1 MDDNKKI
8 NKGIPPSGPSPGNKL
23 SKNLFLL
30 VIAFIV
36 IISIFNF
43 IKLGS
48 GQQEKHI
55 TYTQFIRMVENGSI
69 HKVTIKGQSIKGEV
83 EGMVVT
89 TYAPNDPELISILR
103 RNKVEI
109 QAVPQTEGWWV
120 NLLGGILPVI
130 IFIGIWFWIFRQM
143 RITGNKA
150 LSFGKS
156 KARVA
161 SKEKVKVTFD
171 DVAGAEEA
179 KEELKEIIE
188 FLKNPGKFQKMGA
201 KIPKGVLLVG
211 PPGCGKTLL
220 ARAVAGE
227 AGVPFFSISGSDFVE
242 MFVGVGAA
250 RVRDLFDQARKNAPC
265 IIFIDELDAVGRQ
278 RFAGIG
284 GGHDE
289 KEQTLNQLLVE
300 LDGFSPREGII
311 VMGATNRPDVLDAAL
326 LRAGRFDRRI
336 TINVPDIREREQI
349 LRLHMR
355 NKPIDVGVDVKVLAR
370 RTPGFVGSDL
380 ENLVNEA
387 SLLAARRNKT
397 RVGMVELEE
406 AIERVIAGPEKKSR
420 VMREK
425 EKKIV
430 AYHESGHAVVGYLL
444 PNADPVHKVS
454 IIPRGSAAL
463 GYTLQLPL
471 EDRYLTTKSELLDKL
486 TVLLAGRASEQL
498 IFNEVSTGAQ
508 NDLSQATH
516 IVRKMITEYGMSE
529 KLGPV
534 ALGTGAEEVFLGRDL
549 LKERNYSEELA
560 YEVDKEVSRII
571 EESYQRAYH
580 ILEENKDKLIKLAE
594 ELEAREVLEEADI
607 KRILGDKIAVED
619 ERKQVQISEEK
630 VKEKKV
636 EEKKTEEKVE
646 RGRVK
651 NILPGSTLEGEARG

>member
-1 MDDNKKI
+1 MDDKDKE
-8 NKGIPPSGPSPGNKL
+8 NKGRSPSPSPSPSPLKNKL
-23 SKNLFLL
+23 GRNLFLL
-30 VIAFIV
+30 IIVFIV
-36 IISIFNF
+36 VISIFNF
-43 IKLGS
+43 IRIGS
-48 GQQEKHI
+48 GQQEQQI
-55 TYTQFIRMVENGSI
+55 IYSQFIRMVKDERI
-69 HKVTIKGQSIKGEV
+69 RKVTIKGNSIKGEADGV
-83 EGMVVT
+83 IVA
-89 TYAPNDPELISILR
+89 TYAPDDPELINLLR
-103 RNKVEI
+103 DKGVEI
-109 QAVPQTEGWWV
+109 EAVPETEGWWV
-120 NLLGGILPVI
+120 GVLGGILPVI

-143 RITGNKA
+143 RATGNKA

-156 KARVA
+156 RAKMA
-161 SKEKVKVTFD
+161 SREKVRVTFD

-188 FLKNPGKFQKMGA
+188 FLKNPQKFQKLGA
-201 KIPKGVLLVG
+201 KIPKGILLVG

-227 AGVPFFSISGSDFVE
+227 AGVAFFNISGSDFVE

-250 RVRDLFDQARKNAPC
+250 RVRDLFEQGKRNAPC
-265 IIFIDELDAVGRQ
+265 MIFIDELDAVGRQ

-326 LRAGRFDRRI
+326 LRAGRFDRRVAI
-336 TINVPDIREREQI
+336 SIPDIKEREEI

-355 NKPIDVGVDVKVLAR
+355 NKPIDINVDVKVLAR

-387 SLLAARRNKT
+387 SLLTARRNKDKIE
-397 RVGMVELEE
+397 MNELEE

-430 AYHESGHAVVGYLL
+430 AYHESGHALVGNLL
-444 PNADPVHKVS
+444 PNADPIHKVS
-454 IIPRGSAAL
+454 IVPRGSATL

-471 EDRYLTTKSELLDKL
+471 EDRYLATKSELVDKL
-486 TVLLAGRASEQL
+486 TVLLAGRASERL
-498 IFNEVSTGAQ
+498 IFDETSTGAQ
-508 NDLSQATH
+508 DDLSKATH

-534 ALGTGAEEVFLGRDL
+534 ALHTGADEVFLGRDL
-549 LKERNYSEELA
+549 LKEKNYSEELA
-560 YEVDKEVSRII
+560 YEVDKEISRII
-571 EESYQRAYH
+571 EEAYQTAYR
-580 ILEENKDKLIKLAE
+580 ILEGNKGKLIKLAE
-594 ELEAREVLEEADI
+594 ELEARETLEEDDI
-607 KRILGDKIAVED
+607 KKILGQKVAVKE
-619 ERKQVQISEEK
+619 
-630 VKEKKV
+630 VKEKVVPRETPK
-636 EEKKTEEKVE
+636 EPSKKKP
-646 RGRVK
+646 RGRIKKIV
-651 NILPGSTLEGEARG
+651 PGSTLQGEART

>member
-1 MDDNKKI
+1 MNDREKEKFNRES
-8 NKGIPPSGPSPGNKL
+8 PPSGPSPRGKFTR
-23 SKNLFLL
+23 NLFLL
-30 VIAFIV
+30 FIIFIV
-36 IISIFNF
+36 VISILNF
-43 IKLGS
+43 VRINPS
-48 GQQEKHI
+48 GQEQQV
-55 TYTQFIRMVENGSI
+55 TYTQFLKMVEDGRIS
-69 HKVTIKGQSIKGEV
+69 KVIIKGQSIKGKINER
-83 EGMVVT
+83 
-89 TYAPNDPELISILR
+89 TYVAAYSPPDPELISILR
-103 RNKVEI
+103 NKNVEI
-109 QAVPQTEGWWV
+109 EAVPETSSWWMSF
-120 NLLGGILPVI
+120 LGGILPII
-130 IFIGIWFWIFRQM
+130 IFVGIWFWIFRQM

-156 KARVA
+156 RAKLA
-161 SKEKVKVTFD
+161 SKEKIKVTFD

-179 KEELKEIIE
+179 KEELREIIE
-188 FLKNPGKFQKMGA
+188 FLKNPQKFQRMGA

-242 MFVGVGAA
+242 MFVGVGAS
-250 RVRDLFDQARKNAPC
+250 RVRDLFEQARRNTPC
-265 IIFIDELDAVGRQ
+265 IVFIDELDAVGRQ

-336 TINVPDIREREQI
+336 TINVPDIREREKI

-355 NKPIDVGVDVKVLAR
+355 NKPLDIDVDVKVLAR

-387 SLLAARRNKT
+387 SLLAARRNKD
-397 RVGMVELEE
+397 RIGMAELEE
-406 AIERVIAGPEKKSR
+406 AIERVVAGPEKKSR
-420 VMREK
+420 VMRAK

-430 AYHESGHAVVGYLL
+430 AYHESGHALVASLL
-444 PNADPVHKVS
+444 PNADPIHKVS

-471 EDRYLTTKSELLDKL
+471 EDRYLATRSELLDKL

-498 IFNEVSTGAQ
+498 IFNEISTGAQ
-508 NDLSQATH
+508 NDLNRATH
-516 IVRKMITEYGMSE
+516 IVRKMVCEYGMSD

-534 ALGTGAEEVFLGRDL
+534 ALGSGAEEVFLGRDL

-560 YEVDKEVSRII
+560 YEVDKEIGRII
-571 EESYQRAYH
+571 GECYQRAYD
-580 ILEENKDKLIKLAE
+580 LLKKNKKKLIELAE
-594 ELEAREVLEEADI
+594 ELEEREVLEEEDV
-607 KRILGDKIAVED
+607 KRILGHKI
-619 ERKQVQISEEK
+619 
-630 VKEKKV
+630 
-636 EEKKTEEKVE
+636 TEIEPDQE
-646 RGRVK
+646 
-651 NILPGSTLEGEARG
+651 PGSSKTAGKQGAKNAVSGSSLARDRGN

>member
-1 MDDNKKI
+1 
-8 NKGIPPSGPSPGNKL
+8 
-23 SKNLFLL
+23 
-30 VIAFIV
+30 
-36 IISIFNF
+36 
-43 IKLGS
+43 
-48 GQQEKHI
+48 
-55 TYTQFIRMVENGSI
+55 
-69 HKVTIKGQSIKGEV
+69 
-83 EGMVVT
+83 
-89 TYAPNDPELISILR
+89 
-103 RNKVEI
+103 
-109 QAVPQTEGWWV
+109 
-120 NLLGGILPVI
+120 VI

-143 RITGNKA
+143 RATGNRA

-156 KARVA
+156 KAKMV

-179 KEELKEIIE
+179 KEELREIIE

-336 TINVPDIREREQI
+336 TINVPDIREREEI
-349 LRLHMR
+349 LKLHMR
-355 NKPIDVGVDVKVLAR
+355 NKPIGPDVDVKVLAR

-387 SLLAARRNKT
+387 SLLAARRNKD
-397 RVGMVELEE
+397 RVDMAELEE

-425 EKKIV
+425 EKRIV
-430 AYHESGHAVVGYLL
+430 AYHEAGHALVGNLL
-444 PNADPVHKVS
+444 PNADPIHKVS

-471 EDRYLTTKSELLDKL
+471 EDRYLTTRSELMDRL
-486 TVLLAGRASEQL
+486 TVLLAGRASEEL
-498 IFNEVSTGAQ
+498 IFNEISTGAQ

-534 ALGTGAEEVFLGRDL
+534 ALHTGTEEVFLGRDL
-549 LKERNYSEELA
+549 LKERNYSEKLA
-560 YEVDKEVSRII
+560 YEVDKEVTRII
-571 EESYQRAYH
+571 EEAYKRAYN
-580 ILEENKDKLIKLAE
+580 ILKENKEKLVKLAE
-594 ELEAREVLEEADI
+594 ELEMREVLEENDI
-607 KRILGDKIAVED
+607 KKILG
-619 ERKQVQISEEK
+619 EK
-630 VKEKKV
+630 VTSESTQAKAFEKEEEVESYREKKQ
-636 EEKKTEEKVE
+636 EKKEEEDIEGIIPHPTV
-646 RGRVK
+646 
-651 NILPGSTLEGEARG
+651 EGEARS

>member
-1 MDDNKKI
+1 MNNREKN
-8 NKGIPPSGPSPGNKL
+8 NKGQLPPEPSFRNKFGR
-23 SKNLFLL
+23 NMFLL
-30 VIAFIV
+30 LIVFIIA
-36 IISIFNF
+36 ISIFNF
-43 IKLGS
+43 IKLEPGKQE
-48 GQQEKHI
+48 QQI
-55 TYTQFIRMVENGSI
+55 TYTQFLRMVENGQIS
-69 HKVTIKGQSIKGEV
+69 KVDIKGKSIKGEV
-83 EGMVVT
+83 NNRTWVV
-89 TYAPNDPELISILR
+89 TYAPNDPQLINILR

-109 QAVPQTEGWWV
+109 QAFPETSAWWV
-120 NLLGGILPVI
+120 NLLGGILPII
-130 IFIGIWFWIFRQM
+130 IFIGIWIWIFRQM
-143 RITGNKA
+143 RVTGNKA

-156 KARVA
+156 RAKIA
-161 SKEKVKVTFD
+161 SKEKVRVTFE

-188 FLKNPGKFQKMGA
+188 FLKNPQKFQRMGA

-336 TINVPDIREREQI
+336 TINVPDIREREKI
-349 LRLHMR
+349 LQLHMR
-355 NKPIDVGVDVKVLAR
+355 NKPFDIDVDVKVLAR

-387 SLLAARRNKT
+387 SLLAARKNKE
-397 RVGMVELEE
+397 RIGMADLEE
-406 AIERVIAGPEKKSR
+406 AIERVVAGPEKKSR
-420 VMREK
+420 VIREK
-425 EKKIV
+425 EKKII
-430 AYHESGHAVVGYLL
+430 AYHESGHALVGNIL

-471 EDRYLTTKSELLDKL
+471 EDRYLATRSELMDKL
-486 TVLLAGRASEQL
+486 CVLLAGRASEKL

-508 NDLSQATH
+508 NDLTRATH
-516 IVRKMITEYGMSE
+516 IVRKMVCEYGMSD

-560 YEVDKEVSRII
+560 YEVDKEISRIVQ
-571 EESYQRAYH
+571 EAYERAYR
-580 ILEENKDKLIKLAE
+580 ILKENKDKLIQLAE
-594 ELEAREVLEEADI
+594 ELEVKEVLEEDDI
-607 KRILGDKIAVED
+607 KRILGDKVTPEIEK
-619 ERKQVQISEEK
+619 EKEEK
-630 VKEKKV
+630 YKSEGTVKRKKRRAEHV
-636 EEKKTEEKVE
+636 VSDSVLKGDT
-646 RGRVK
+646 
-651 NILPGSTLEGEARG
+651 AD